1 MRGYGRIGLPASCQL
16 VMKGLDGDGLACM
29 AGKRNKLTVVD
40 VDAHGTE
47 GERLLD
53 DAQRD
58 YGASRFIVR
67 TGSGGFHAYYRHN
80 GEGRRIRPDPLNP
93 IDVLGGG
100 VVVLPPSRGARQHY
114 EIIEGTLD
122 DLANL
127 TPIRCV
133 TMPPLAAEGGL
144 AGVCVGRRNNL
155 LFRSCMMAA
164 HHCDDLESLLDV
176 ARTRNAE
183 MLSPLD
189 DTEVVNVATKAW
201 GYEKRGQN
209 FVANGRSIVAS
220 HAELDH
226 LMSRSPDAW
235 MLLLLLRR
243 QQRLAPL

>member
-100 VVVLPPSRGARQHY
+100 VVPSS
-114 EIIEGTLD
+114 
-122 DLANL
+122 
-127 TPIRCV
+127 
-133 TMPPLAAEGGL
+133 GGWL
-144 AGVCVGRRNNL
+144 GRRVCWP
-155 LFRSCMMAA
+155 S
-164 HHCDDLESLLDV
+164 
-176 ARTRNAE
+176 
-183 MLSPLD
+183 
-189 DTEVVNVATKAW
+189 
-201 GYEKRGQN
+201 Q
-209 FVANGRSIVAS
+209 
-220 HAELDH
+220 
-226 LMSRSPDAW
+226 
-235 MLLLLLRR
+235 
-243 QQRLAPL
+243 